1 MCLGI
6 PMQVIE
12 ARDGIAVCEG
22 MGERREINM
31 QLVGEQRPGTWVL
44 TFLDAAR
51 EVLSEAD
58 AALISDAVTAVNLV
72 MRGETDVDHLFAD
85 LIDREPPRPAS
96 LPPDEN

>member
-22 MGERREINM
+22 LGERREINM

-44 TFLDAAR
+44 AFLESCLWWYYGAFYEDRPILVFAVLAATG
-51 EVLSEAD
+51 
-58 AALISDAVTAVNLV
+58 ALLMLGRYLGTRHRWLTPSKA
-72 MRGETDVDHLFAD
+72 
-85 LIDREPPRPAS
+85 
-96 LPPDEN
+96 